1 MGNKYGDIRWK
12 WLEER
17 GFNVLKDKHQYA
29 YMQSLWSPTDIV
41 QSVFVNAK
49 AGTGK
54 TTLAIAAGIYA
65 IENQE
70 YDKLIYIR
78 NALPV
83 REQGFLKGDLTQ
95 KEEIYFLPLLDAL
108 FELSPDGYF
117 KWRETDEEHKK
128 IFATT
133 TSFLRGINFKNSF
146 VIIDEAQNLDLNE
159 LQTVLTRIHDSCKV
173 IVIGSIRQ
181 VDNGKMKLYGG
192 LTPFEVYMEHFKG
205 HLSVQHKL
213 ETNYRGKF
221 SNHADDIMETIK
233 VLENK

>member
-12 WLEER
+12 WLAER
-17 GFNVLKDKHQYA
+17 GFNVLADKHQYA
-29 YMQSLWSPTDIV
+29 YMQSLWSPVDIV

-54 TTLAIAAGIYA
+54 TSLAIAAGIYA
-65 IENQE
+65 IENEE

-95 KEEIYFLPLLDAL
+95 KEEVYFLPLLDAL
-108 FELSPDGYF
+108 YELSPDGYA
-117 KWRETDEEHKK
+117 KWRETDEDHRK
-128 IFATT
+128 IHAIT
-133 TSFLRGINFKNSF
+133 TSYLRGINFKNAF
-146 VIIDEAQNLDLNE
+146 VVIDEAQNLTLTE
-159 LQTVLTRIHDSCKV
+159 LQTVLTRIHDTCKV
-173 IVIGSIRQ
+173 VVIGSTRQ
-181 VDNGKMKLYGG
+181 VDNDKLNRYGG

-213 ETNYRGKF
+213 ENNYRGKF
-221 SNHADDIMETIK
+221 ANHADDIMDTVK
-233 VLENK
+233 LLNSK